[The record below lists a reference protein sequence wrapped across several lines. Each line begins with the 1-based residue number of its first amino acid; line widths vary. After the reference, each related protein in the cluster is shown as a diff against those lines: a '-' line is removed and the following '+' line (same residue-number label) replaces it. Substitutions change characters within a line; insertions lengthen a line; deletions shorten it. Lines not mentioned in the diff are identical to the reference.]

1 MLLRRHRRRQPT
13 KLENVLP
20 KVNRV
25 RYLEDKTVLE
35 LREMAR
41 EVELEGYS
49 RMNKS
54 ELIKALE

>member
-13 KLENVLP
+13 KLENVSP

-54 ELIKALE
+54 KLIKALE